1 MVKNK
6 EGDFEKYLKSLEEI
20 VEELESKE
28 LSLEKSIEKFEKG
41 AELYKNCKK
50 ILNEA
55 EKKIAVLTENLKEEE
70 FE

>member
-6 EGDFEKYLKSLEEI
+6 EGDFEKYLKTLEEI

-55 EKKIAVLTENLKEEE
+55 EKKISVLTENLKEEE